1 MNEDVNIL
9 IVDDEPI
16 MRESLS
22 DWLRDDGYRVI
33 AADGGP
39 RALKLLDTEEW
50 NVLIVDLKMPGMD
63 GIDLMAE
70 VKKVYPDIPIIIMTA
85 YATVDTAVRAMRE
98 GAYDYVV
105 KPFDPEE
112 MALIIRKLV
121 AHQKLVRENR
131 FLRDELRKK
140 FEYKDII
147 TKNPKMLEVLELV
160 KSVAP
165 TNSTV
170 LIEGESGTGKELVA
184 RAIHDSSPRTSAP
197 FIPVS
202 CAALP
207 ESLLESE
214 LFGYEK
220 GAFTGATESRKGRFE
235 EAEGGTLFLDEVAEI
250 SSKTQV
256 DLLRVLQEREV
267 RRLGGKGPI
276 KIDVRVICATNKD
289 LQSEVNAER
298 FRADLFYRLNVIPI
312 SIPPLRERKEDIPL
326 LADHFL
332 KKYSVENGKNVA
344 GISEEAMSLLVR
356 HGWPGNVRELENAVE
371 RAVVV
376 ARSSFLQPQDLPTSV
391 TKMRTDVLLT
401 TQGSLADIE
410 RQHII
415 SVLEKNDWQIKKSA
429 QELRID
435 RSTLYAKMKKYSIK
449 KPQS

>member
-1 MNEDVNIL
+1 MNENVNIL

-22 DWLRDDGYRVI
+22 DWLRDDGYSVVT
-33 AADGGP
+33 AEGGV
-39 RALKLLDTEEW
+39 RALKLLPTKEW
-50 NVLIVDLKMPGMD
+50 HVLIVDLKMPGMD
-63 GIDLMAE
+63 GIEVMGE
-70 VKKVYPDIPIIIMTA
+70 VKKVNPDIPIIIMTA

-121 AHQKLVRENR
+121 AHQRLIQENQ
-131 FLRDELRKK
+131 FLRDELRRK

-147 TKNPKMLEVLELV
+147 TKNPKMLKVLELV

-165 TNSTV
+165 TTSTV

-184 RAIHDSSPRTSAP
+184 RAIHDSSQRTSEP
-197 FIPVS
+197 FVPVS

-235 EAEGGTLFLDEVAEI
+235 EAEGGTIFLDEVAEI
-250 SSKTQV
+250 SFKTQV

-267 RRLGGKGPI
+267 RRLGGKGSI

-289 LQSEVNAER
+289 LQSEVSAER
-298 FRADLFYRLNVIPI
+298 FRADLYYRLNVVPI
-312 SIPPLRERKEDIPL
+312 AIPPLRERKEDIPL
-326 LADHFL
+326 LSDHFL
-332 KKYSVENGKNVA
+332 KKYSLENAKSVT

-356 HGWPGNVRELENAVE
+356 HSWPGNVRELENAIE

-376 ARSSFLQPQDLPTSV
+376 TKGSHLEPQDLPAAV
-391 TKMRTDVLLT
+391 TKMRTDVLLAAH
-401 TQGSLADIE
+401 GSLADIE
-410 RQHII
+410 RQHIL

-435 RSTLYAKMKKYSIK
+435 RSTLYSKMKKYTIRRPGS
-449 KPQS
+449 

>member
-1 MNEDVNIL
+1 MNKDVNIL

-22 DWLRDDGYRVI
+22 DWLRDDGYSVV
-33 AADGGP
+33 AADSGT
-39 RALKLLDTEEW
+39 RALKLLPTESW
-50 NVLIVDLKMPGMD
+50 NVMIVDLKMPGMD
-63 GIDLMAE
+63 GIELMGE
-70 VKKVYPDIPIIIMTA
+70 VKKTSPDVPIIIMTA

-121 AHQKLVRENR
+121 AHQKLVLENR
-131 FLRDELRKK
+131 YLRDELRKK

-147 TKNPKMLEVLELV
+147 TKNPKMLKVLELL

-165 TNSTV
+165 TTSTV

-184 RAIHDSSPRTSAP
+184 RAIHHTSQRASEP
-197 FIPVS
+197 FVPVS

-207 ESLLESE
+207 ETLLESE

-220 GAFTGATESRKGRFE
+220 GAFTGATEARKGRFE
-235 EAEGGTLFLDEVAEI
+235 EAEAGTIFLDEIAEV
-250 SSKTQV
+250 STKTQV

-267 RRLGGKGPI
+267 RRLGAKGTI

-289 LQSEVNAER
+289 LQSEVDAER
-298 FRADLFYRLNVIPI
+298 FRADLYYRLNVVRIV
-312 SIPPLRERKEDIPL
+312 IPPLRERKEDIPL

-332 KKYSVENGKNVA
+332 KKYALENAKSVA

-376 ARSSFLQPQDLPTSV
+376 SKTSRIQPQDLPATV
-391 TKMRTDVLLT
+391 AKMRTDMLLT
-401 TQGSLADIE
+401 PHGSLADIE

-415 SVLEKNDWQIKKSA
+415 SVLKKNEWQIKKSA

-449 KPQS
+449 KPGS

>member
-22 DWLRDDGYRVI
+22 DWLRDDGYGVV
-33 AADGGP
+33 AADSGTK
-39 RALKLLDTEEW
+39 ALRILPTQDW

-63 GIDLMAE
+63 GIELMGE
-70 VKKVYPDIPIIIMTA
+70 VKKANPDVPIIIMTA

-121 AHQKLVRENR
+121 AHQRLVQENR
-131 FLRDELRKK
+131 LLRDELRRK
-140 FEYKDII
+140 FEYKNII
-147 TKNPKMLEVLELV
+147 TKNPKMLQVLELL

-165 TNSTV
+165 TTSTV

-184 RAIHDSSPRTSAP
+184 RAIHGTSQRVSEP
-197 FIPVS
+197 FVPVS

-207 ESLLESE
+207 ETLLESE

-220 GAFTGATESRKGRFE
+220 GAFTGATGARKGRFE
-235 EAEGGTLFLDEVAEI
+235 EAESGTIFLDEIAEI
-250 SSKTQV
+250 SMKTQV

-267 RRLGGKGPI
+267 RRLGGKSTV

-298 FRADLFYRLNVIPI
+298 FRADLFYRLNVVRIV
-312 SIPPLRERKEDIPL
+312 IPPLRERKEDIPL

-332 KKYSVENGKNVA
+332 RKYSVENAKNVNR
-344 GISEEAMSLLVR
+344 ISEEAMSLLVR
-356 HGWPGNVRELENAVE
+356 HGWPGNVRELENAIE

-376 ARSSFLQPQDLPTSV
+376 SKVSRIEPQDLPASV
-391 TKMRTDVLLT
+391 TKIRTDMLVT
-401 TQGSLADIE
+401 PHGSLAEIE
-410 RQHII
+410 RHHII
-415 SVLEKNDWQIKKSA
+415 SVLQRNDWQIKKSA

-449 KPQS
+449 KPKS